1 LAVVGEAHIIV
12 RAITDGVKDDIKRG
26 FSGGGTAGRRAGE
39 SIGQAFKRGFNDG
52 AYKDKSIF
60 SRLSAGLRT
69 AFPDAE
75 RVANSFRRLTRIS
88 YILGPALSILG
99 QTIYSAVGGLV
110 ALGGSVLAA
119 VPSLMA
125 LVSAFVAVKV
135 ASSIA
140 KFALGGIGKAVS
152 QAAAASAKAAD
163 REKAINDA
171 KKRLARVV
179 EGNIERLAQAEKRL
193 AKASINLAKA
203 TRQAYEEIQQLGF
216 SAEEAAIAEK
226 RAAMELEDART
237 ALARVQDLPP
247 NSRARKEAELAF
259 AEAELNL
266 RKAKDQV
273 SDLAEEQ
280 DKYAKDGIKAN
291 EGFASATEEV
301 AEAEK
306 NLTDTIIE
314 NKRNVEDAVDGVK
327 EAQKQAAASDPYAGL
342 TKSQKDF
349 ALFLFGIR
357 GKLDELKEAAAKGFL
372 PVLETQMDRLMKNG
386 FFDVLKQGF
395 ADAGVAMG
403 MFVTKLA
410 DAFSEPKSQEDLAAF
425 FSSLKTI
432 LPIVGEILG
441 NVFKSFLSL
450 LKASGPATERFLN
463 FINKNTG
470 AFADFL
476 GASEAD
482 GTLQTFFD
490 KSEAMAEKIL
500 GVFGNV
506 FKGIGGI
513 IMTNLDID
521 SPGGR
526 IVEWLDKITGQ
537 FAVMS
542 EQPGFADSMDA
553 MATNFIAIG
562 DFVIG
567 LAKSLGG
574 LAVNTSVAEFF
585 NKLTTGGLPILE
597 GIVTKLGDVGPVL
610 ADFII
615 AFLELIDIFTDTE
628 APSTFFQVLTD
639 ALNILNGFL
648 KNETTAGI
656 IGVVSQVF
664 AFTSA
669 ISLIGEVGKKAFDV
683 VIGNIIGISDRFD
696 QLKKA
701 QGIVKEG
708 FGKIGAVWKSGP
720 WGKIAI
726 ILGVIIAAF
735 VALYNT
741 NEEFRAAVDTAW
753 KSIQDAFGQAMAII
767 GPVLATIGTAFGDLM
782 KSLSGGE
789 GDGPGFL
796 TTVVTFL
803 AEGIQKLAEFIAPL
817 LPMLGQFVADGLTA
831 LFDII
836 QKLAPVFM
844 DLVEKVLPIFKDLFE
859 QLAPIFADLIEQMV
873 PIIQDILP
881 VFKDLFEQLAPI
893 FADLM
898 KTLGPLIGQV
908 IKALIPAFMGIM
920 NAIMPLIPV
929 LITALVPI
937 IKILA
942 DVFAAVVPIIV
953 DIVKQLAKFLGP
965 ILVVIGEFIA
975 GIAKQLPGMFKLFM
989 EGFKNVINFIRPI
1002 VNAILGGIE
1011 GFVNGIIDGL
1021 NFLIKG
1027 VNKIKFKVPD
1037 WVPFIGGNEIKFT
1050 IPEVGKIKLPRL
1062 AQGGTVMPSPGGTIA
1077 QIAEAGRPERV
1088 EPLDPSGLSKRDRA
1102 MIEMLAGRNM
1112 GGGQGVT
1119 VNVYPSA
1126 GMDERDLAEMVSR
1139 KLQLMMRRGAT
1150 T

>member
-1 LAVVGEAHIIV
+1 MAVVGEAHIIV

-52 AYKDKSIF
+52 AYKDKTIF
-60 SRLSAGLRT
+60 GKLASGLRT
-69 AFPDAE
+69 AFPEAE
-75 RVANSFRRLTRIS
+75 RTAKAFRRLTRVG
-88 YILGPALSILG
+88 YALGPALSILG
-99 QTIYSAVGGLV
+99 QTIYSVIGGLV

-125 LVSAFVAVKV
+125 LVNAFLAVKV
-135 ASSIA
+135 ASAIA
-140 KFALGGIGKAVS
+140 KFALGGIGKAVQQAS
-152 QAAAASAKAAD
+152 QASQKAAD
-163 REKAINDA
+163 RDKAIKDA
-171 KKRLARVV
+171 QKRLARVL
-179 EGNIERLAQAEKRL
+179 EGNIERLTQAENRL
-193 AKASINLAKA
+193 SKANINLAKA
-203 TRQAYEEIQQLGF
+203 TRQAYEEMQQLGF
-216 SAEEAAIAEK
+216 DAEDAAIAEK

-266 RKAKDQV
+266 RKAKDRV

-280 DKYAKDGIKAN
+280 DKYANDGIKAN
-291 EGFASATEEV
+291 EGYVSALDEV
-301 AEAEK
+301 KEAEE

-314 NKRNVEDAVDGVK
+314 NRRNKEDAEEAVA
-327 EAQKQAAASDPYAGL
+327 EAQKKAAATDPYAGL
-342 TKSQKDF
+342 TKSQKEF
-349 ALFLFGIR
+349 AQFLVGIR
-357 GKLDELKEAAAKGFL
+357 GKLDELKEVAAKGFL
-372 PVLETQMDRLMKNG
+372 PVLQDQMDRLMKNG
-386 FFDVLKQGF
+386 FYDVLKQGF
-395 ADAGVAMG
+395 ADAGVALG

-410 DAFSEPKSQEDLAAF
+410 DAFSEPKSQQDLAAF
-425 FSSLKTI
+425 FASLKTI

-470 AFADFL
+470 VFADFL

-490 KSEAMAEKIL
+490 KSELMAEKIL

-513 IMTNLDID
+513 INANLDID

-526 IVEWLDKITGQ
+526 IIGWLDKITGQ

-542 EQPGFADSMDA
+542 EQPGFVASMDA
-553 MATNFIAIG
+553 MATNFIAVG

-567 LAKSLGG
+567 LAKALGG
-574 LAVNTSVAEFF
+574 LAVNTSVADFF
-585 NKLTTGGLPILE
+585 NKLTADGLPILE

-610 ADFII
+610 GDFII
-615 AFLELIDIFTDTE
+615 EFLKLIDIFTDTE

-639 ALNILNGFL
+639 ALKFLNGLLENDTVRGF
-648 KNETTAGI
+648 
-656 IGVVSQVF
+656 IGVAGQVF

-669 ISLIGEVGKKAFDV
+669 VSLIGEVGKKAFDV
-683 VIGNIIGISDRFD
+683 VIGNLAGVFD
-696 QLKKA
+696 TFEQMKVKVD
-701 QGIVKEG
+701 QVKEG
-708 FGKIGAVWKSGP
+708 FKKVGDVWKSGP

-735 VALYNT
+735 TALYAT
-741 NEEFRAAVDTAW
+741 NEDFRKAVDEAW
-753 KSIQDAFGQAMAII
+753 KTIQDAFGEALATI
-767 GPVLATIGTAFGDLM
+767 GPVLGTIGTAFGDLIKTLM
-782 KSLSGGE
+782 GSGEGGGE
-789 GDGPGFL
+789 SFL
-796 TTVVTFL
+796 TGIVTFL
-803 AEGIQKLAEFIAPL
+803 AEGVQKLAEFIAPL
-817 LPMLGQFVADGLTA
+817 LPMLADFVADGLTA
-831 LFDII
+831 LFDIL
-836 QKLAPVFM
+836 KDLAPVFM
-844 DLVEKVLPIFKDLFE
+844 DMINNLLPIFKDLF
-859 QLAPIFADLIEQMV
+859 AT
-873 PIIQDILP
+873 
-881 VFKDLFEQLAPI
+881 LAPI

-898 KTLGPLIGQV
+898 KTLGPLIAQV
-908 IKALIPAFMGIM
+908 IQALIPAFMGIM
-920 NAIMPLIPV
+920 KAIMPLIPI
-929 LITALVPI
+929 LIQSLVPI
-937 IKILA
+937 IEVLA
-942 DVFAAVVPIIV
+942 EVFANVVPVVV
-953 DIVKQLAKFLGP
+953 DIVKQLAKFLAP
-965 ILVVIGEFIA
+965 ILVTVGEFI
-975 GIAKQLPGMFKLFM
+975 GEIAKRLPGMFKLFM
-989 EGFKNVINFIRPI
+989 EGFKKVLDFIKPIING
-1002 VNAILGGIE
+1002 ILGGIE

-1037 WVPFIGGNEIKFT
+1037 WVPLIGGNEIKFA

-1102 MIEMLAGRNM
+1102 MIELLAGRN
-1112 GGGQGVT
+1112 GVGGQGVT

-1126 GMDERDLAEMVSR
+1126 GMDERDLADKVSR
-1139 KLQLMMRRGAT
+1139 QLQLMMRRGAT

>member
-60 SRLSAGLRT
+60 GKLAQGLRT
-69 AFPDAE
+69 AFPEAE
-75 RVANSFRRLTRIS
+75 RTAKAFRRLTRVG
-88 YILGPALSILG
+88 YALGPLLSILG
-99 QTIYSAVGGLV
+99 QSIYSLIGGLV

-125 LVSAFVAVKV
+125 LVNAFVAVKV
-135 ASSIA
+135 ASAIA
-140 KFALGGIGKAVS
+140 KFALGGVGKAVS
-152 QAAAASAKAAD
+152 QAASASAKAAD

-171 KKRLARVV
+171 RKRLARVV
-179 EGNIERLAQAEKRL
+179 EGNIERLAQAENRL
-193 AKASINLAKA
+193 SKASINLAKA

-216 SAEEAAIAEK
+216 DAEEAAIAEK
-226 RAAMELEDART
+226 RAAMELEDAR
-237 ALARVQDLPP
+237 ASLARVQDLPP

-266 RKAKDQV
+266 RKAKDRV

-306 NLTDTIIE
+306 NLTDTVIE
-314 NKRNVEDAVDGVK
+314 NKRNVEDAEESLA
-327 EAQKQAAASDPYAGL
+327 EAQKQAAANDPYAGL

-357 GKLDELKEAAAKGFL
+357 GKLDELKEAAASGFL
-372 PVLETQMDRLMKNG
+372 PVLEAQMDRLMKNG
-386 FFDVLKQGF
+386 FYDVLKQGF
-395 ADAGVAMG
+395 TDAGVAMG
-403 MFVTKLA
+403 LFVTKLA
-410 DAFSEPKSQEDLAAF
+410 DAFSEPKSQQDLAAF
-425 FSSLKTI
+425 FTSLKTI

-470 AFADFL
+470 VFADFL

-490 KSEAMAEKIL
+490 KSELMAEKIL

-513 IMTNLDID
+513 IMTNLDVD

-526 IVEWLDKITGQ
+526 IVGWLDTITAK
-537 FAVMS
+537 FADFS
-542 EQPGFADSMDA
+542 NQPGFTESMDA
-553 MATNFIAIG
+553 MATNFIAMG
-562 DFVIG
+562 DFVLG
-567 LAKSLGG
+567 LVDALGG
-574 LAVNTSVAEFF
+574 LAVDTNVATFF
-585 NKLTTGGLPILE
+585 NTLTSEGLPIFQT
-597 GIVTKLGDVGPVL
+597 IVSELGAVGPSL
-610 ADFII
+610 ADFIVNM
-615 AFLELIDIFTDTE
+615 LELIAVFTDSE
-628 APSTFFQVLTD
+628 APSTFFDT
-639 ALNILNGFL
+639 LNGALEFLNPLL
-648 KNETTAGI
+648 KNETVKGFIDGAA
-656 IGVVSQVF
+656 QVF

-669 ISLIGEVGKKAFDV
+669 ISLIGEIGGKAFDV
-683 VIGNIIGISDRFD
+683 VIGNLIGVFDKFD
-696 QLKKA
+696 QVKQVAGK
-701 QGIVKEG
+701 VKEG
-708 FGKIGAVWKSGP
+708 FGKIGEVWKSGP

-735 VALYNT
+735 TALYAT

-753 KSIQDAFGQAMAII
+753 KSIQDAFGEAMATI

-859 QLAPIFADLIEQMV
+859 QLAPIFADLIEQMI

-920 NAIMPLIPV
+920 NAIMPLIPI
-929 LITALVPI
+929 LIQSLVPI
-937 IKILA
+937 IEVLA
-942 DVFAAVVPIIV
+942 EVFANVVPVVV
-953 DIVKQLAKFLGP
+953 DIVKQLAKFLAP
-965 ILVVIGEFIA
+965 ILVTVGEFI
-975 GIAKQLPGMFKLFM
+975 GEIAKKLPGMFKLFM

-1002 VNAILGGIE
+1002 INAILGGIE

-1062 AQGGTVMPSPGGTIA
+1062 AQGGIVMPSPGGTIA

-1102 MIEMLAGRNM
+1102 MIELLAGRN
-1112 GGGQGVT
+1112 GVGGQGVT

-1126 GMDERDLAEMVSR
+1126 GMDERDLAEKVSR
-1139 KLQLMMRRGAT
+1139 QLQLMMRRGAT

>member
-26 FSGGGTAGRRAGE
+26 FSGGGTSGRRAGE

-52 AYKDKSIF
+52 AYKDKSMF
-60 SRLSAGLRT
+60 GKLAQGLRT
-69 AFPDAE
+69 AFPQAE
-75 RVANSFRRLTRIS
+75 ATAKAFRRLTRVG
-88 YILGPALSILG
+88 YALGPLLSILG
-99 QTIYSAVGGLV
+99 QSIYSLVGGLV

-125 LVSAFVAVKV
+125 LVNAFVAVKV
-135 ASSIA
+135 ATAIA
-140 KFALGGIGKAVS
+140 KFALGGIGKAVQQAS
-152 QAAAASAKAAD
+152 QASQKAAD
-163 REKAINDA
+163 RDKAIKDA
-171 KKRLARVV
+171 QKRLARVL
-179 EGNIERLAQAEKRL
+179 EGNIERLTQAENRL
-193 AKASINLAKA
+193 SKANINLAKA
-203 TRQAYEEIQQLGF
+203 TRQAYEEMQQLGF
-216 SAEEAAIAEK
+216 DAEDAAIAEK

-266 RKAKDQV
+266 RKAKDRV
-273 SDLAEEQ
+273 SDLSEEQ
-280 DKYAKDGIKAN
+280 DKYAQDGIKAN
-291 EGFASATEEV
+291 EGYASALEEV
-301 AEAEK
+301 AESEK
-306 NLTDTIIE
+306 NLTDTVIE
-314 NKRNVEDAVDGVK
+314 NGRNREDAEEGVA
-327 EAQKQAAASDPYAGL
+327 EAQKQAAANDPYAGL
-342 TKSQKDF
+342 TKSQKEF
-349 ALFLFGIR
+349 ALFLFGIK

-372 PVLETQMDRLMKNG
+372 PVLQEQMDRLMKNG
-386 FFDVLKQGF
+386 FYDVLKQGF
-395 ADAGVAMG
+395 TDAGVAMG
-403 MFVTKLA
+403 LFVTKLA
-410 DAFSEPKSQEDLAAF
+410 DAFSEPKSQQDLAAF
-425 FSSLKTI
+425 FASLKTI

-470 AFADFL
+470 VFSDFL

-490 KSEAMAEKIL
+490 KSELMAEKIL

-513 IMTNLDID
+513 IMANLDVD

-526 IVEWLDKITGQ
+526 IVGWLETITAK
-537 FAVMS
+537 FADFS
-542 EQPGFADSMDA
+542 NQPGFTESMDA
-553 MATNFIAIG
+553 MATNFIAMG
-562 DFVIG
+562 DFVLG
-567 LAKSLGG
+567 LVDALGG
-574 LAVNTSVAEFF
+574 LAVDTNVADFF
-585 NKLTTGGLPILE
+585 NTLTSEGLPIFE
-597 GIVTKLGDVGPVL
+597 TIVSELGAVGPSL
-610 ADFII
+610 ADFIVNM
-615 AFLELIDIFTDTE
+615 LELIAVFTDSE
-628 APSTFFQVLTD
+628 APSTFFDT
-639 ALNILNGFL
+639 LNGALEFLNPLL
-648 KNETTAGI
+648 KNETVKGFIDGAA
-656 IGVVSQVF
+656 QVF

-669 ISLIGEVGKKAFDV
+669 ISLIGEIGRKAFDV
-683 VIGNIIGISDRFD
+683 VIGNLIGVFD
-696 QLKKA
+696 KFEQVKEVAGK
-701 QGIVKEG
+701 VKEG
-708 FGKIGAVWKSGP
+708 FGKIGEVWKSGP

-735 VALYNT
+735 TALYAS
-741 NEEFRAAVDTAW
+741 NEEFRTAVDEAW
-753 KSIQDAFGQAMAII
+753 KTIQDAFGEAMKTI
-767 GPVLATIGTAFGDLM
+767 GPVLATIGTAFGDLVKTLM
-782 KSLSGGE
+782 GSGEGGGE
-789 GDGPGFL
+789 SFL
-796 TTVVTFL
+796 TGIVAFL
-803 AEGIQKLAEFIAPL
+803 AEGVKKLAEFIAPL
-817 LPMLGQFVADGLTA
+817 LPMLADFVADGLTA
-831 LFDII
+831 LFDIL
-836 QKLAPVFM
+836 KDLAPVFM
-844 DLVEKVLPIFKDLFE
+844 DMINNLLPIFKDLF
-859 QLAPIFADLIEQMV
+859 AT
-873 PIIQDILP
+873 
-881 VFKDLFEQLAPI
+881 LAPI

-898 KTLGPLIGQV
+898 KTLGPLIAQV

-920 NAIMPLIPV
+920 NAIMPLIPI
-929 LITALVPI
+929 LIQSLVPI
-937 IKILA
+937 IKVLA
-942 DVFAAVVPIIV
+942 DVFAAVIPFVV
-953 DIVKQLAKFLGP
+953 DIVKQLAKFLAP
-965 ILVVIGEFIA
+965 ILVTVGEFI
-975 GIAKQLPGMFKLFM
+975 GEIAKRLPGMFKLFM
-989 EGFKNVINFIRPI
+989 EGFKKVIDFIKPI
-1002 VNAILGGIE
+1002 INGILGGIE

>member
-1 LAVVGEAHIIV
+1 MAVVGEAHIIV

-26 FSGGGTAGRRAGE
+26 FSGGGTSGRRAGE

-52 AYKDKSIF
+52 AYKDKSMF
-60 SRLSAGLRT
+60 GKLAQGLRT
-69 AFPDAE
+69 AFPQAE
-75 RVANSFRRLTRIS
+75 ATAKAFRRLTRVG
-88 YILGPALSILG
+88 YALGPLLSILG
-99 QTIYSAVGGLV
+99 QSIYSLVGGLV

-125 LVSAFVAVKV
+125 LVNAFVAVKV
-135 ASSIA
+135 ATAIA
-140 KFALGGIGKAVS
+140 KFALGGIGKAVQQAS
-152 QAAAASAKAAD
+152 QASQKAAD
-163 REKAINDA
+163 RDKAIKDA
-171 KKRLARVV
+171 QKRLARVL
-179 EGNIERLAQAEKRL
+179 EGNIERLTQAENRL
-193 AKASINLAKA
+193 SKANINLAKA
-203 TRQAYEEIQQLGF
+203 TRQAYEEMQQLGF
-216 SAEEAAIAEK
+216 DAEDAAIAEK

-266 RKAKDQV
+266 RKAKDRV
-273 SDLAEEQ
+273 SDLSEEQ
-280 DKYAKDGIKAN
+280 DKYAQDGIKAN
-291 EGFASATEEV
+291 EGYASALEEV
-301 AEAEK
+301 AESEK
-306 NLTDTIIE
+306 NLTDTVIE
-314 NKRNVEDAVDGVK
+314 NGRNREDAEEGVA
-327 EAQKQAAASDPYAGL
+327 EAQKQAAANDPYAGL
-342 TKSQKDF
+342 TKSQKEF
-349 ALFLFGIR
+349 ALFLFGIK

-372 PVLETQMDRLMKNG
+372 PVLQEQMDRLMKNG
-386 FFDVLKQGF
+386 FYDVLKQGF
-395 ADAGVAMG
+395 TDAGVAMG
-403 MFVTKLA
+403 LFVTKLA
-410 DAFSEPKSQEDLAAF
+410 DAFSEPKSQQDLAAF
-425 FSSLKTI
+425 FASLKTI

-470 AFADFL
+470 VFSDFL

-490 KSEAMAEKIL
+490 KSELMAEKIL

-513 IMTNLDID
+513 IMANLDVD

-526 IVEWLDKITGQ
+526 IVGWLETITAK
-537 FAVMS
+537 FADFS
-542 EQPGFADSMDA
+542 NQPGFTESMDA
-553 MATNFIAIG
+553 MATNFIAMG
-562 DFVIG
+562 DFVLG
-567 LAKSLGG
+567 LVDALGG
-574 LAVNTSVAEFF
+574 LAVDTNVADFF
-585 NKLTTGGLPILE
+585 NTLTSEGLPIFE
-597 GIVTKLGDVGPVL
+597 TIVSELGAVGPSL
-610 ADFII
+610 ADFIVNM
-615 AFLELIDIFTDTE
+615 LELIAVFTDSE
-628 APSTFFQVLTD
+628 APSTFFDT
-639 ALNILNGFL
+639 LNGALEFLNPLL
-648 KNETTAGI
+648 KNETVKGFIDGAA
-656 IGVVSQVF
+656 QVF

-669 ISLIGEVGKKAFDV
+669 ISLIGEIGRKAFDV
-683 VIGNIIGISDRFD
+683 VIGNLIGVFD
-696 QLKKA
+696 KFEQVKEVAGK
-701 QGIVKEG
+701 VKEG
-708 FGKIGAVWKSGP
+708 FGKIGEVWKSGP

-735 VALYNT
+735 TALYAS
-741 NEEFRAAVDTAW
+741 NEEFRTAVDEAW
-753 KSIQDAFGQAMAII
+753 KTIQDAFGEAMKTI
-767 GPVLATIGTAFGDLM
+767 GPVLATIGTAFGDLVKTLM
-782 KSLSGGE
+782 GSGEGGGE
-789 GDGPGFL
+789 SFL
-796 TTVVTFL
+796 TGIVAFL
-803 AEGIQKLAEFIAPL
+803 AEGVKKLAEFIAPL
-817 LPMLGQFVADGLTA
+817 LPMLADFVADGLTA
-831 LFDII
+831 LFDIL
-836 QKLAPVFM
+836 KDLAPVFM
-844 DLVEKVLPIFKDLFE
+844 DMINNLLPIFKDLF
-859 QLAPIFADLIEQMV
+859 AT
-873 PIIQDILP
+873 
-881 VFKDLFEQLAPI
+881 LAPI

-898 KTLGPLIGQV
+898 KTLGPLIAQV

-920 NAIMPLIPV
+920 NAIMPLIPI
-929 LITALVPI
+929 LIQSLVPI
-937 IKILA
+937 IKVLA
-942 DVFAAVVPIIV
+942 DVFAAVIPFVV
-953 DIVKQLAKFLGP
+953 DIVKQLAKFLAP
-965 ILVVIGEFIA
+965 ILVTVGEFI
-975 GIAKQLPGMFKLFM
+975 GEIAKRLPGMFKLFM
-989 EGFKNVINFIRPI
+989 EGFKKVIDFIKPI
-1002 VNAILGGIE
+1002 INGILGGIE